1 MNFLFVH
8 QYFPGQYLHLARHLQ
23 QAGHNVVFLTQ
34 RRGRELPGIRILEY
48 LPLPASGAIPLHL
61 QEVEMGV
68 MNGLAVARICE
79 GLKREGFTPDIMIGH
94 CGWGEVLFVKDV
106 WPNVP
111 LLGYFEFFYRV
122 SGSDLDFD
130 PEFPSTT
137 IEPTRIRTRN
147 TINLLSLDAANWGQ
161 TPTEWQRAQYPEIH
175 RSRISV
181 IHEGIDTDLVHP
193 EPSARL
199 WLRGGASFAPG
210 DEIITY
216 SARNLE
222 PYRGFHTFMRAL
234 AKVLE
239 QRPNARAIIV
249 GADGVSY
256 GRLPERAA
264 NWREYML
271 TELEG
276 RLDLRRVSFVGWLPY
291 QQYLAVLQLSTAHVY
306 LTYPFVLSWS
316 LLEAMAAGCL
326 VIGSRTPPVEEAI
339 DGTSNGYLVDFFDAN
354 ALAERIC
361 SVLRDPAAT
370 APIRAQ
376 ARQHV
381 LANYDLKT
389 VCLPAHLELIR
400 QLTGQPAALGGA
412 ALRRRQRRKTAARQ
426 PVSV

>member
-48 LPLPASGAIPLHL
+48 LPLPASGAIPPHL

-137 IEPTRIRTRN
+137 LAATPMLMRN
-147 TINLLSLDAANWGQ
+147 PSSLLSLDAANWGQ

-222 PYRGFHTFMRAL
+222 PYRGFHTLYA
-234 AKVLE
+234 
-239 QRPNARAIIV
+239 
-249 GADGVSY
+249 GAG
-256 GRLPERAA
+256 
-264 NWREYML
+264 
-271 TELEG
+271 EG
-276 RLDLRRVSFVGWLPY
+276 
-291 QQYLAVLQLSTAHVY
+291 A
-306 LTYPFVLSWS
+306 
-316 LLEAMAAGCL
+316 
-326 VIGSRTPPVEEAI
+326 
-339 DGTSNGYLVDFFDAN
+339 
-354 ALAERIC
+354 
-361 SVLRDPAAT
+361 
-370 APIRAQ
+370 
-376 ARQHV
+376 
-381 LANYDLKT
+381 
-389 VCLPAHLELIR
+389 
-400 QLTGQPAALGGA
+400 GA
-412 ALRRRQRRKTAARQ
+412 AAKRARDHRRRRRRQLWPLARAGGELARIHAHRAGGPPRFAPRLLCRLAA
-426 PVSV
+426 VSTISGGVAALHRACLSDLPLCAVV

>member
-1 MNFLFVH
+1 
-8 QYFPGQYLHLARHLQ
+8 
-23 QAGHNVVFLTQ
+23 
-34 RRGRELPGIRILEY
+34 
-48 LPLPASGAIPLHL
+48 
-61 QEVEMGV
+61 
-68 MNGLAVARICE
+68 
-79 GLKREGFTPDIMIGH
+79 MIGH

-130 PEFPSTT
+130 PEFPATT

-222 PYRGFHTFMRAL
+222 PYRGFHTFMRSL

-239 QRPNARAIIV
+239 RRPNARAIIV

-291 QQYLAVLQLSTAHVY
+291 QQYLAVLQLLLGAY
-306 LTYPFVLSWS
+306 LSDLS
-316 LLEAMAAGCL
+316 LCA
-326 VIGSRTPPVEEAI
+326 VV
-339 DGTSNGYLVDFFDAN
+339 V
-354 ALAERIC
+354 
-361 SVLRDPAAT
+361 
-370 APIRAQ
+370 
-376 ARQHV
+376 
-381 LANYDLKT
+381 
-389 VCLPAHLELIR
+389 
-400 QLTGQPAALGGA
+400 ALGGDGGGVCGHRLA
-412 ALRRRQRRKTAARQ
+412 HPAGRGGDRRHEQRLSRRLFRCRRAGGTDLRGIARSRRHCAHSGPGAAARGREL
-426 PVSV
+426 